1 MMIEERKGNINTNT
15 NSNILQNI
23 ILENREK
30 LSISGVLDVL
40 SFDDQ
45 IVILETELGL
55 LTVKGDNLRIN
66 KLSLDTAEVII
77 DGEIYNLGYSEKDTN
92 QKSGGIFNK
101 IFR

>member
-1 MMIEERKGNINTNT
+1 MTIEERKGNLNTNT
-15 NSNILQNI
+15 GVIQNI

-66 KLSLDTAEVII
+66 KLSLDTAEVTV
-77 DGEIYNLGYSEKDTN
+77 DGEIYNLGYSEKDSN
-92 QKSGGIFNK
+92 QKSGGGLFNK

>member
-1 MMIEERKGNINTNT
+1 MTIDERKNNSITTNVV
-15 NSNILQNI
+15 QNL

-55 LTVKGDNLRIN
+55 LTVKGENLRIN
-66 KLSLDTAEVII
+66 KLSLDTEEVIV
-77 DGEIYNLGYSEKDTN
+77 DGEIYNLGYSEKNSDRKN
-92 QKSGGIFNK
+92 EGGLFSK
-101 IFR
+101 IFK